1 MRIRTLALSGAAVL
15 AAVFGVA
22 VPVSAATAAPAHHG
36 GGGGGSTTP
45 PPPTLTVTP
54 SSLNFGSVEVGT
66 TSAPQTLT
74 VTNTGSTT
82 GEVAGLDIQD
92 PPGTDDTGG
101 AGEFTLQVSGPG
113 QDCAEVVLAP
123 GASCSESLTFMPFLA
138 GPQPIVVYVEADAN
152 GTEPYQNV
160 ATASVTGNGTSPG
173 AVLASFTLPSQLA
186 ENNYEVVG
194 GQSVT
199 ASVNLST
206 TIGGPCV
213 TFSEPITV
221 ALSPVIYPAGIAS
234 APSQVVVPAGQCSAS
249 FTVTTT
255 ATTGGGFLE
264 VFGYA
269 AEDPNQADV
278 DAVGFGFTI
287 LP

>member
-15 AAVFGVA
+15 VAVLGVA
-22 VPVSAATAAPAHHG
+22 VPASATAAPAHHG
-36 GGGGGSTTP
+36 GGGTTP
-45 PPPTLTVTP
+45 PPPTLTVSP

-92 PPGTDDTGG
+92 PPGTGG
-101 AGEFTLQVSGPG
+101 AGGVGEFTLQVSGPG
-113 QDCAEVVLAP
+113 QDCTEVVLAP
-123 GASCSESLTFMPFLA
+123 GASCSESLTFTPFLA

-186 ENNYEVVG
+186 QNDYKVVG

-199 ASVNLST
+199 ITANLST
-206 TIGGPCV
+206 AIGGPCA
-213 TFSEPITV
+213 TFSQPITV
-221 ALSPVIYPAGIAS
+221 ALSPIMYPAGVAS
-234 APSQVVVPAGQCSAS
+234 VPSQVVVPAGQCSAS
-249 FTVTTT
+249 FTVTTAAT
-255 ATTGGGFLE
+255 TTGGDLQVTGL
-264 VFGYA
+264 A
-269 AEDPNQADV
+269 TEDPNLADV